1 MKVNK
6 FKDLIVQIEDF
17 MSEDEQQQML
27 DYIHAS
33 SSEDW
38 HGIGQGETWENNV
51 ANFDHE
57 LSKVFYKRLEDIFYG
72 AKGINPLLL
81 MHRFEPG
88 NFIGDHLDNM
98 EKASIS
104 FGVVIYIN
112 DDYEGGEIVYPEL
125 DLQIKPKAR
134 SLGIHPGNLLHH
146 TNPVIGNKT
155 RYMVTSFVHGHDT
168 KIKVNGEHV

>member
-38 HGIGQGETWENNV
+38 QGIGQGVTWENGL

-57 LSKVFYKRLEDIFYG
+57 LSKVFYKRLENIFDG
-72 AKGINPLLL
+72 AVGINPLVH

-88 NFIGDHLDNM
+88 RFIGDHVDSI
-98 EKASIS
+98 ERPSIS

-146 TNPVIGNKT
+146 TNPVLGSQT